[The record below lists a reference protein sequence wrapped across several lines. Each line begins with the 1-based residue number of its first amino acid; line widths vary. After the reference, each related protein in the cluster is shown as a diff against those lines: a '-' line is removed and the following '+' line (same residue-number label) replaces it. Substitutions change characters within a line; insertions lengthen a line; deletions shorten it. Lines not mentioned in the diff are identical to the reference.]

1 MIFLPE
7 SLSIAGAMH
16 QMREAGARRMAIVVD
31 EYGGTEGLV
40 TLEDLVESVVG
51 DLADEDEER
60 WEPVRE
66 IAPGTFS
73 VDAALPVHGLRRLF
87 GGGPALR
94 GIATV
99 GGLVTAMLDR
109 LPKAGDA
116 VHFGKIRIEVATL
129 RGRRPDRLLIRYDRP
144 APEPRT

>member
-51 DLADEDEER
+51 DLADEDEWR
-60 WEPVRE
+60 
-66 IAPGTFS
+66 
-73 VDAALPVHGLRRLF
+73 D
-87 GGGPALR
+87 
-94 GIATV
+94 TV
-99 GGLVTAMLDR
+99 NNRYG
-109 LPKAGDA
+109 
-116 VHFGKIRIEVATL
+116 
-129 RGRRPDRLLIRYDRP
+129 RLLKEIF
-144 APEPRT
+144 E